1 MEDALK
7 ARLIGAT
14 VLVGLAVLLIP
25 ELLSGRKPAEQAT
38 AQAGAS
44 RGARTFTIELGT
56 TPGTSVVT
64 EDVSKREPAPAL
76 PPQQAPRQA
85 SATAAEAAV
94 ETAVAAS
101 SVQSTGGPTE
111 PGPQP
116 APAARAVAP
125 EPQPAEVVRPA
136 ADSAPLELAPS
147 ESVQAQIVPARG
159 GWAVQVGAFSS
170 AEAAIKLVGQLQS
183 ADFAAYVAPVSR
195 SGKTLHRVRVG
206 PVTARAGAEA
216 LVPALKARG
225 LPATVVAND

>member
-1 MEDALK
+1 MEDTLK

-38 AQAGAS
+38 TQAGAS
-44 RGARTFTIELGT
+44 RGTRTFTIELGA

-64 EDVSKREPAPAL
+64 EDASKPAPA
-76 PPQQAPRQA
+76 PAPHSQPVPRQA
-85 SATAAEAAV
+85 SGPEVEAAV
-94 ETAVAAS
+94 AATNI
-101 SVQSTGGPTE
+101 QSAGESTE
-111 PGPQP
+111 PSPQP
-116 APAARAVAP
+116 ASAARVVAP
-125 EPQPAEVVRPA
+125 EAPPEDVVRPA
-136 ADSAPLELAPS
+136 AESAPADSAP
-147 ESVQAQIVPARG
+147 AQVVPARG
-159 GWAVQVGAFSS
+159 GWAVQVGAFGS
-170 AEAAIKLVGQLQS
+170 AEAANKLVGQLQS